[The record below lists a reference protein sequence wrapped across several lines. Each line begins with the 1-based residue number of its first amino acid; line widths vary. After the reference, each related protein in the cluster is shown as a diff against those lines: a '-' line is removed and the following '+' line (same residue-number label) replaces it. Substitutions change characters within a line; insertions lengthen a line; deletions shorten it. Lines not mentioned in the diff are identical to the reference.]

1 MRDWTK
7 RVGRN
12 DYRFRA
18 GTIRACTF
26 DRDDLNRTIANVRWD
41 EGDRFES
48 GRRFPAALDL
58 EVGDR
63 VMLVEQ
69 VDPLIGTDGGW
80 VLVTSVRAG
89 SFYTRR
95 NVPSPPGISF
105 DAIKEETQAL
115 VILALIGG
123 TAAMAAYHMAAMV
136 GAIVALVVVLTG
148 YGWRVRRRWQTLR
161 LWRQSVADE
170 LSLIDDASAL
180 LGRWAGNLVR
190 EAASQKAGTQEDTA
204 SRTGDVSTD
213 TDWWV
218 LLEVARDAPLAEIN
232 AAGRR
237 MQSLYHPDKNMHLAP
252 MLKLESERI
261 AQRINAAL
269 EQGRRERA

>member
-1 MRDWTK
+1 MQDWTR
-7 RVGRN
+7 RVGLN

-89 SFYTRR
+89 SFYTRG
-95 NVPSPPGISF
+95 NVPPPPGISF
-105 DAIKEETQAL
+105 DAIRQEVQLLFVLAL
-115 VILALIGG
+115 VTGTAASAAYHLAGMAGAVATGIAALIG
-123 TAAMAAYHMAAMV
+123 
-136 GAIVALVVVLTG
+136 
-148 YGWRVRRRWQTLR
+148 YGWHVRRRWQARR
-161 LWRQSVADE
+161 LWRRSVADE
-170 LSLIDDASAL
+170 RSLIAGASDL
-180 LGRWAGNLVR
+180 LGGWAGDLAR
-190 EAASQKAGTQEDTA
+190 EAASHKAGTGEDA
-204 SRTGDVSTD
+204 AGPANHAPADPP
-213 TDWWV
+213 WWV
-218 LLEVARDAPLAEIN
+218 FLGVDRNAPMPDIK

-237 MQSLYHPDKNMHLAP
+237 MQALYHPDKNMHLAP
-252 MLKLESERI
+252 MLKQESERI

-269 EQGRRERA
+269 EQARRERG